1 MNRVNKFDENA
12 IARTTP
18 KVITQK
24 ELYFSFL
31 SSSCIYAYEYKSENG
46 QSSETIPANIFPR
59 PSSLSAILILSEKV
73 NRTLDNESILK
84 NVYDII
90 SKLSAE
96 NQTGLKVKI
105 ILRTEASNMNFDS
118 VIFDEKLSHVNYTLR
133 GFNNVRNEIKT
144 TYPAVY
150 YSNLI
155 FSDHYID

>member
-1 MNRVNKFDENA
+1 MAATYSFIFTTSEGVEHEYTYENINVLFEKKFA
-12 IARTTP
+12 INYDL
-18 KVITQK
+18 QD
-24 ELYFSFL
+24 
-31 SSSCIYAYEYKSENG
+31 NN
-46 QSSETIPANIFPR
+46 QNTIDLFEPMTSN
-59 PSSLSAILILSEKV
+59 
-73 NRTLDNESILK
+73 NDNESILK

-105 ILRTEASNMNFDS
+105 ILRTEASDMNFDS

>member
-1 MNRVNKFDENA
+1 MAATYSFIFTTSEGVEHEYTYENINVLFEKKFA
-12 IARTTP
+12 INYDL
-18 KVITQK
+18 QD
-24 ELYFSFL
+24 
-31 SSSCIYAYEYKSENG
+31 NN
-46 QSSETIPANIFPR
+46 QNTIDLFEPMTSN
-59 PSSLSAILILSEKV
+59 
-73 NRTLDNESILK
+73 NDNESILK

-90 SKLSAE
+90 SKLSTE
-96 NQTGLKVKI
+96 NQTGLKIKI
-105 ILRTEASNMNFDS
+105 ILRTEASDMHFDS